1 MALSG
6 TRTRQ
11 VNCMLLSK
19 DEATL
24 YTGDSGHSVIAWELA
39 TGERK
44 ATMKADDW
52 VRAPLQ

>member
-6 TRTRQ
+6 TPTRQ

-24 YTGDSGHSVIAWELA
+24 YTGDEGKSVIAWELA

-44 ATMKADDW
+44 ATMKADGY
-52 VRAPLQ
+52 VRRLFQ